1 MMIIIKILAIIR
13 HNRNFSAKII
23 RNIKFI
29 KLQVQKNLITV
40 FFAQQLLESIFSEE
54 SIFKRISLEAL
65 KQLNDA
71 VFSSNSM
78 RDLSQHMRL
87 LSPTLNEFPA

>member
-29 KLQVQKNLITV
+29 KLQVQKNLVTV

-54 SIFKRISLEAL
+54 SIFKRISLEA
-65 KQLNDA
+65 
-71 VFSSNSM
+71 
-78 RDLSQHMRL
+78 
-87 LSPTLNEFPA
+87 